1 MKISLVLNGKNVEA
15 LISDD
20 RLLIDFLRDHGCL
33 SVKRGCESSN
43 CGLCT
48 VFMDD
53 KPVLSC
59 SVLAARADGHR
70 IDTLE
75 GLQKEAEEFGA
86 FIADQGAELCGF
98 CNPGFIMNV
107 FAMEKELEN
116 PSEEDVKEY
125 LAGNLCRCSG
135 FVGQTRSILKYLE
148 HKKSQKKEEAEE

>member
-70 IDTLE
+70 LDTLE

-86 FIADQGAELCGF
+86 FIADQGAEQCGF
-98 CNPGFIMNV
+98 CNPGMVMNAI
-107 FAMEKELEN
+107 AMFREN
-116 PSEEDVKEY
+116 PDPTDDEIREY

-135 FVGQTRSILKYLE
+135 YEGQLRGIRAFIEY
-148 HKKSQKKEEAEE
+148 KKRRIRCSY

>member
-53 KPVLSC
+53 KPVLDQLSWPWRVEDSGLSC
-59 SVLAARADGHR
+59 AGSSSSSSPVCWKSDVAQLIPVKALKTASLSIRVDG
-70 IDTLE
+70 LMS
-75 GLQKEAEEFGA
+75 G
-86 FIADQGAELCGF
+86 
-98 CNPGFIMNV
+98 
-107 FAMEKELEN
+107 EKVCL
-116 PSEEDVKEY
+116 
-125 LAGNLCRCSG
+125 R
-135 FVGQTRSILKYLE
+135 VGGMRSTT
-148 HKKSQKKEEAEE
+148 S

>member
-86 FIADQGAELCGF
+86 FIADQGAEQCGF

-107 FAMEKELEN
+107 LAMEDELEN
-116 PSEEDVKEY
+116 PTEEDMKEY

-135 FVGQTRSILKYLE
+135 YESQLRAVKEYLKFKME
-148 HKKSQKKEEAEE
+148 GKA